1 VIANFLPET
10 TSEAF
15 ERELMVGIEHEPR
28 RTLPALLRGRIPESL
43 VGELLAHAGIEP
55 ELPLSRIS
63 REERKAL
70 VTSLTAHE
78 LPVLEVMGYRKA
90 EVTAGGVPVS
100 EVDPR
105 TLESRISP
113 GLFLAGEILDVDGRL
128 GGYNFQW
135 AWSTGWVA
143 GKAAA
148 RSRSSQGPTVE
159 RRSGN
164 ANA

>member
-15 ERELMVGIEHEPR
+15 ERELMLGIEHEPR

-43 VGELLAHAGIEP
+43 VFELLAHVEIEP
-55 ELPLSRIS
+55 ERPLSRLS
-63 REERKAL
+63 RDERRAI
-70 VTSLTAHE
+70 VAAVTAHE

-90 EVTAGGVPVS
+90 EVTAGGVPLS
-100 EVDPR
+100 ETDPR
-105 TLESRISP
+105 TLESRVSP

-128 GGYNFQW
+128 GGYNFQF

-143 GKAAA
+143 GRGAA
-148 RSRSSQGPTVE
+148 RAAS
-159 RRSGN
+159 
-164 ANA
+164 